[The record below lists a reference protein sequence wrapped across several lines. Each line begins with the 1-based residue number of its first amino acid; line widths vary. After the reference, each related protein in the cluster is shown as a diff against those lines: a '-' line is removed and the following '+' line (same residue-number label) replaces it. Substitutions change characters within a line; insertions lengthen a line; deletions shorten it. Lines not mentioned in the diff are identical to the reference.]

1 MATKKTKNIGAHQTV
16 TATVEDTKTTLVIQD
31 TVDIVMGNS
40 PTTNGNPIK
49 ATVAPQLPP
58 DVIRVPVKL
67 EDVQQQAGMFRE
79 FPRGRY
85 VMSYEGG
92 GVVQVL
98 SVYWDGEGTVSV

>member
-1 MATKKTKNIGAHQTV
+1 MKKTKNIGANQTV

-40 PTTNGNPIK
+40 PTTKGNSIK
-49 ATVAPQLPP
+49 ATVAPRLPT
-58 DVIRVPVKL
+58 DVIRVPVPL
-67 EDVQQQAGMFRE
+67 EDVQHQVGMFTDL
-79 FPRGRY
+79 PRGRY

-98 SVYWDGEGTVSV
+98 SVFWDGEGTVSVWA